1 MVIIVFVW
9 FSKYSLFEFLITA
22 KDSEA
27 MIYLASVNAND
38 AEWENKL
45 AIILYY

>member
-1 MVIIVFVW
+1 MVIIGFVW
-9 FSKYSLFEFLITA
+9 FSKYSLFEILIMA
-22 KDSEA
+22 IDSET

-38 AEWENKL
+38 AVWENKL